1 MSKLNKQ
8 RRQLKLLGRLKKGKK
23 HALAMMLVLLSSGCI
38 ITQGTSDN
46 LCLWADPIRLLT
58 TEVDSLSIESLRQ
71 IDDFNEE
78 LREQCK

>member
-1 MSKLNKQ
+1 
-8 RRQLKLLGRLKKGKK
+8 
-23 HALAMMLVLLSSGCI
+23 MMLVLLSSGCI